1 MIFFE
6 PDCIQFRMPKNQK
19 MHTKEWG
26 ELKKRAF
33 MLGMMTAAT
42 TVLGA
47 CGSEANEGAAAESGS
62 TITITLMHRY
72 QDSNIGKSPEDT
84 AVLDGLK
91 RFRADYPN
99 VEVIEEQLQNEDYS
113 IKAQALAAADDMPD
127 VFIVPGSWMTNFVD
141 NEIALPL
148 NAELD
153 KRTEWR
159 DGYRAG
165 TLDAGTREGQV
176 YGIPIA
182 AGPTHLIYYNAD
194 MFAEAGYSQFPAT
207 WQELMDAGG
216 KLAEKGVNLFSYG
229 DKSKGYAMSSW
240 ISALTDRISGPEWT
254 ESILTGG
261 GAKFTDKGFVQA
273 IGIMSDLAKAGYLN
287 KDLNSVDSDTMV
299 NYYFEGRSAAFV
311 SGIWSAMNVVNNAP
325 AEITDATRVA
335 VFPGVDGGL
344 GNPLSSS
351 GGAGVYYSVN
361 AGVQAG
367 EKLDAIMT
375 MLDYMTGSGSA
386 KLMAEVG
393 GFPAFDPGAFDT
405 AKLHPVA
412 LAAYEASAAADAT
425 KIFDLW
431 FDASIVEVINTG
443 IQGVMAG
450 SSTPEQLAQETQ
462 KAYETFLANP

>member
-1 MIFFE
+1 M
-6 PDCIQFRMPKNQK
+6 N
-19 MHTKEWG
+19 
-26 ELKKRAF
+26 KRSF
-33 MLGMMTAAT
+33 MLGLMVVASS
-42 TVLGA
+42 VLSA
-47 CGSEANEGAAAESGS
+47 CGSGENEESAAESGN
-62 TITITLMHRY
+62 TITISLMHRY
-72 QDSNIGKSPEDT
+72 QESNIGKSPEDT

-91 RFRADYPN
+91 RFREDYPDI
-99 VEVIEEQLQNEDYS
+99 EIIEEQLQNEDYS

-141 NEIALPL
+141 NEIVRPL
-148 NAELD
+148 DKELD
-153 KRTEWR
+153 KRPEWR

-165 TLDAGTREGQV
+165 TLDAGTREGQI

-194 MFAEAGYSQFPAT
+194 LFRSIGYDQFPVS
-207 WQELMDAGG
+207 WPDLMDAGD
-216 KLAEKGVNLFSYG
+216 KLAEKGINLFSYG

-240 ISALTDRISGPEWT
+240 ISALTDRINGPEWT
-254 ESILTGG
+254 ESILNGD
-261 GAKFTDKGFVQA
+261 GAKFTDEGFIQG
-273 IGIMSDLAKAGYLN
+273 IGIMSELAKAGYLN
-287 KDLNSVDSDTMV
+287 KDLNSVDNDTMV

-311 SGIWSAMNVVNNAP
+311 SGIWSAMNIVNNAP
-325 AEITDATRVA
+325 DGIKASTQVA
-335 VFPGVDGGL
+335 VFPGVENGL

-361 AGVQAG
+361 SGVEAG

-375 MLDYMTGSGSA
+375 MLEYMTGSDSA

-393 GFPAFDPGAFDT
+393 GFPAYDPGDFDT
-405 AKLHPVA
+405 GKLHPVA

-431 FDASIVEVINTG
+431 FDASIVEVLNTG

-450 SSTPEQLAQETQ
+450 SRTPEQLAEETQ
-462 KAYETFLANP
+462 QAYETFLNQP